1 MRLVA
6 QGDPRYY
13 GLIRWSPFDW
23 GLQRHP
29 AFKAARMNDVVRN
42 YV

>member
-1 MRLVA
+1 M
-6 QGDPRYY
+6 
-13 GLIRWSPFDW
+13 RWSLFDW

-29 AFKAARMNDVVRN
+29 AFKGARMNDVVRN